1 MKINNCKHP
10 VATCGR
16 SGARRAG
23 SLVTLMDARAPAVV
37 AVVVTRDPGPWF
49 EETLSSLADQH
60 YEELSVLVLVVG
72 GGEDPTGRVGKVL
85 PEAFVRRLPD
95 GVGFGAAANE
105 VLAMV
110 EGASY
115 FLLCHDDCAL
125 DPDALHVMVEESYR
139 SNAGIVSPK
148 VVRWD
153 DPRVLLHVGMNADK
167 TGAVVDRVQA
177 GEVDHGQHDA
187 VRDVFVA
194 PSGCVLVRA
203 DLFAELGGFDAGM
216 VAMAEDLDLSWRA
229 QVAGARVVVAP
240 DARARSL
247 QGSGGELRLG
257 PCPEAGSVPP
267 TLQALQR
274 RHELR
279 AVLKCYGWFHLLR
292 VLPQAI
298 VLAGAEVLAALVVGD
313 RARARAVAGAWRWN
327 LARTRELRG
336 LRAELRRHRTLPDS
350 EVRRLQVHGSA
361 RLTTYLSRLT
371 HQGFEVAHGRTPAVL
386 EGATR
391 TDPGAAGAGEVT
403 GEPVLTGSVGGA
415 FSEDAD
421 FDELDDLGRRSGTDR
436 FGRRRR
442 RRVLASRRSR
452 TVAWLAVAL
461 VLVFGTR
468 NLLAAHFP
476 LIGQFLPLESWS
488 STWHHFVAGW
498 QPAGV
503 GTTAPSTPAFAVLG
517 AVGTVLFGAMGLVQ
531 KVLVL
536 GCIPLGGWGV
546 ARLLRDM
553 ASPRARLVAVVCYL
567 GLPLP
572 YDDLARGRWDGLVAY
587 AAVPFVLS
595 RLARSTGL
603 PPFGGARAAQVA
615 GGWRATLPGQTV
627 TLGVVVALAMSFAPA
642 MAVVVPLCAVALVLG
657 SLVVGEWRG
666 SLRALGTGLGATAM
680 ALLLCGPWVVG
691 TLAGGNALSVFG
703 LAATPSTSPGWGQLL
718 RFDVGPVGGSPLSW
732 LLVATALLPL
742 FIARRWRLA
751 WAGRLWAVACAGW
764 VLAEA
769 VSRGW
774 TGSFAPSIDVLLA
787 PAAVA
792 VAAGIGLGVAAFET
806 DLSGYRFGWRQVLTG
821 LGVLALVVGVVP
833 VVAQSFQGRWGLPG
847 SGYAGPLAF
856 TAQGSSHGAFRVLWL
871 GDSRALPIGGWS
883 VQPGLAYATSE
894 GGTPDAGLAWA
905 PAGPGPADQLAGSVS
920 LAMSGRTTE
929 LGHLLATAGVRYVV
943 VASSLAPSI
952 AGQAPTTAFPPPN
965 ALLPALLG
973 QRDLREVP
981 GSEGFSVFANA
992 APIVPVR
999 AVRAGGPVSARL
1011 PAGAADLSGWRTALP
1026 GPPGSRSYQ
1035 GPIGKG
1041 TVVSSYAPAGSW
1053 ELSVGTRTADRSPA
1067 FGWAAQFSS
1076 PEAGRGRL
1084 WFAGSVWLPLGLL
1097 AQVLLWA
1104 VVAAAIAGR
1113 RRWLDWWW
1121 APATALAARR
1131 RSWRPPRR
1139 RARRRARRRGGGA

>member
-1 MKINNCKHP
+1 
-10 VATCGR
+10 
-16 SGARRAG
+16 
-23 SLVTLMDARAPAVV
+23 MDARAPAVV

-49 EETLSSLADQH
+49 EETLSSLAEQH
-60 YEELSVLVLVVG
+60 YEEMSVLVMVVG
-72 GGEDPTGRVGKVL
+72 GGDDPARRVGKIL

-95 GVGFGAAANE
+95 GVGFGAAADE
-105 VLAMV
+105 VLGMV

-115 FLLCHDDCAL
+115 FLLLHDDCAL
-125 DPDALHVMVEESYR
+125 DPDALHVMVEEAYR

-148 VVRWD
+148 LVRWD

-194 PSGCVLVRA
+194 PSDCVLVRA
-203 DLFAELGGFDAGM
+203 DLFAELGGFDPGM

-240 DARARSL
+240 GARVRSL

-257 PCPEAGSVPP
+257 PSPEEGSSPP

-279 AVLKCYGWFHLLR
+279 AVLKCYGPFHLLR

-298 VLAGAEVLAALVVGD
+298 LLAVGEVLAALVVGD
-313 RARARAVAGAWRWN
+313 RVRARAVAGAWRWN
-327 LARTRELRG
+327 LARTGELRS
-336 LRAELRRHRTLPDS
+336 LRAELRRHRTVRDA
-350 EVRRLQVHGSA
+350 EVRRLQVRGSA
-361 RLTTYLSRLT
+361 RLATYASRLT
-371 HQGFEVAHGRTPAVL
+371 HQGFDVAHGRTPSVL

-391 TDPGAAGAGEVT
+391 HHAGSPELLDDAGV
-403 GEPVLTGSVGGA
+403 PVLTGSVGGA

-442 RRVLASRRSR
+442 RRVLASPRSR
-452 TVAWLAVAL
+452 ALAWLGVAA

-468 NLLAAHFP
+468 DLLAGH
-476 LIGQFLPLESWS
+476 LPLVGQLLPMESWS
-488 STWHHFVAGW
+488 GTWRHFVAGW

-503 GTTAPSTPAFAVLG
+503 GTTAPSTPAFAALG
-517 AVGTVLFGAMGLVQ
+517 AVGTVLFGAMGLAQ

-603 PPFGGARAAQVA
+603 PPFAGGPAAEGAR
-615 GGWRATLPGQTV
+615 GWRATLPGQMV
-627 TLGVVVALAMSFAPA
+627 TLGVIVALAMSFAPA
-642 MAVVVPLCAVALVLG
+642 MVVVVPVCAAALVLG

-666 SLRALGTGLGATAM
+666 SLRALSTAAGATAM

-691 TLAGGNALSVFG
+691 TLAGGNAVSVLG
-703 LAATPSTSPGWGQLL
+703 LAASPSASPGWGQLL
-718 RFDVGPVGGSPLSW
+718 RFEVGPVGGSVLGW
-732 LLVATALLPL
+732 LLVAAALLPL
-742 FIARRWRLA
+742 LIARRWRLA
-751 WAGRLWAVACAGW
+751 WAGRFWAVACASW
-764 VLAEA
+764 ILAEA

-774 TGSFAPSIDVLLA
+774 TATFAPSIDVLLA
-787 PAAVA
+787 PAATAVA
-792 VAAGIGLGVAAFET
+792 VGIGLGVAAFET
-806 DLSGYRFGWRQVLTG
+806 DLSGYRFGWRQVVTG
-821 LGVLALVVGVVP
+821 LGVVAVAAGVVP
-833 VVAQSFQGRWGLPG
+833 VLAQSFDGRWGLPV

-856 TAQGSSHGAFRVLWL
+856 TSQGRSSGPYRLLWL
-871 GDSRALPIGGWS
+871 GDPRALPLGGWS
-883 VQPGLAYATSE
+883 VEPGLAYATSE
-894 GGTPDAGLAWA
+894 GTTPDAGLTWA
-905 PAGPGPADQLAGSVS
+905 PAGPGPAEQLARSVS
-920 LAMSGRTTE
+920 LAMAGRTTE

-943 VASSLAPSI
+943 VAASLAPSI
-952 AGQAPTTAFPPPN
+952 AGQTPATAFPPPN

-973 QRDLREVP
+973 QRDLRKVP
-981 GSEGFSVFANA
+981 ASQGFSVFENA
-992 APIVPVR
+992 APMVPVR
-999 AVRAGGPVSARL
+999 AARPGGLVSAGL
-1011 PAGAADLSGWRTALP
+1011 PADAADLTGWRAVLP
-1026 GPPGSRSYQ
+1026 GPTGSRSYE
-1035 GPIGKG
+1035 GTVPKG
-1041 TVVSSYAPAGSW
+1041 TVVASYAPAGRW
-1053 ELSVGTRTADRSPA
+1053 QLSVGNRQADRSPA
-1067 FGWAAQFSS
+1067 FGWAAQFAA
-1076 PEAGRGRL
+1076 PEPGPARL
-1084 WFAGSVWLPLGLL
+1084 WFAGTVWLPLGLL

-1104 VVAAAIAGR
+1104 AVAAVIAGR

-1121 APATALAARR
+1121 TPVAARVPRGSRGARGARGAR
-1131 RSWRPPRR
+1131 RS
-1139 RARRRARRRGGGA
+1139 RRRGGEA